1 MRVQPIKKLNYIY
14 PMELIKTIDWD
25 FHFDQLA
32 QQDYT
37 IVDNFLPPKV
47 YTNIKSLFIDA
58 IKEEQLTKAGIGSLS
73 KYQIRENIRRDEI
86 LWLDRNDCNDEIRSF
101 FDFIETF
108 IPTVNRELFTA
119 IKDYEFHLAHY
130 PAGGFYKK
138 HLDQFSERNNRILSV
153 IIYMND
159 NWQDG
164 DGGELKIYTD
174 QSCDNFELI
183 PPIGNRLAI
192 FRSDIVWHEVLTANK
207 SRKSLTGW
215 LLKQPQGLG
224 FLG

>member
-1 MRVQPIKKLNYIY
+1 
-14 PMELIKTIDWD
+14 MELIKTIDWN

-37 IVDNFLPPKV
+37 IVDNFLPIEV
-47 YTNIKSLFIDA
+47 YANIKSLFIDA
-58 IKEEQLTKAGIGSLS
+58 IEEDQLTQAGIGSLS
-73 KYQIRENIRRDEI
+73 KYQIKENIRGDEI
-86 LWLDRNDCNDEIRSF
+86 LWLDRADCNDEIKSF
-101 FDFIETF
+101 FNFIETF
-108 IPTVNRELFTA
+108 IPNVNRELFTA

-138 HLDQFSERNNRILSV
+138 HLDQFKERNNRILSV
-153 IIYMND
+153 IVYMND

-164 DGGELKIYTD
+164 DGGELKIYKD
-174 QSCDNFELI
+174 QTGENHELI

-192 FRSDIVWHEVLTANK
+192 FRSDIVWHEVLTAHK

-215 LLKQPQGLG
+215 FLKQPQGLG
-224 FLG
+224 FLGYD